1 MRQWAETAIASV
13 LMLIGGVYAYGILQ
27 IPSREL
33 ANNEIGPT
41 TFPWLLVVLLVLLAA
56 WLLAGRWFR
65 PDRSQNAAVNG
76 AGPIDVKIAAAAL
89 LIVLYVLALP
99 SLGFLWTTPL
109 FIALLSMLY
118 ERCRLPVVAA
128 VAVGVAVGLHFG
140 MEHFFGVMLP

>member
-41 TFPWLLVVLLVLLAA
+41 TFPWVLDVLLVLLAA
-56 WLLAGRWFR
+56 WLLTGRWLR
-65 PDRSQNAAVNG
+65 RNRTQNAEVDA
-76 AGPIDVKIAAAAL
+76 AGSVDVKIVIAAL
-89 LIVLYVLALP
+89 LILCYVLALP